1 MLKINHTICPKCSI
15 GCGINL
21 ISNDG
26 FIVGINPFKNHEI
39 NEGKNCKNC
48 IDYINKLSENTIK
61 AFDYTKTMEDI
72 KEKINTIDND
82 KITIITS
89 GNCDDKTLDSIIDFT
104 KQNNYNLLTYE
115 YNFSKID
122 PEILSTYDEI
132 ENAEQI
138 ITIGDIYRNN
148 SLMARRIIHA
158 QQNNA
163 QTINIHTENNLTGYN
178 SDEFIKID
186 SYDTI
191 DEVIKSIGLKDN
203 SIIIINQ
210 VDTNENYEKVIGL
223 VKDNNIKVLPL
234 LKHPNSY
241 SALQKIN
248 PSSIDEINTAINN
261 SELIIFINENPC
273 EYLDE
278 KILENKDV
286 ISLTE
291 DDTSLG
297 LSVPIRLWC
306 QDEMSFTNSMGTTQT
321 YPDAIQDADNNL
333 KTVTQILELI

>member
-21 ISNDG
+21 ISKDG
-26 FIVGINPFKNHEI
+26 FIVGINPYKNHEI

-48 IDYINKLSENTIK
+48 IDYINKLSTNKIK
-61 AFDYTKTMEDI
+61 AFDYTESIEYI
-72 KEKINTIDND
+72 KNKINTIDDD

-89 GNCDDKTLDSIIDFT
+89 GNCDDKTLDDIINFT

-122 PEILSTYDEI
+122 SELLSTYDEI
-132 ENAEQI
+132 EKAEQI

-148 SLMARRIIHA
+148 SLIARRIIHA

-163 QTINIHTENNLTGYN
+163 ETINIHKENNLTGYN
-178 SDEFIKID
+178 SNQFIKIA

-191 DEVIKSIGLKDN
+191 DEVIKSIGLKEN
-203 SIIIINQ
+203 SIILINQ
-210 VDTNENYEKVIGL
+210 IDSNENYQKVINL
-223 VKDNNIKVLPL
+223 VKQNNIKILPL

-241 SALQKIN
+241 SSISKIS
-248 PSSIDEINTAINN
+248 PSSIDEITDCISK
-261 SELIIFINENPC
+261 SELILFINENPC
-273 EYLDE
+273 QYMDE
-278 KILENKDV
+278 ALLENKDV

-291 DDTSLG
+291 DNTSLG
-297 LSVPIRLWC
+297 LSVPIRVWC
-306 QDEMSFTNSMGTTQT
+306 QQKLTFTNSMGTSQT
-321 YPDAIQDADNNL
+321 YPDAIDDNENNL